1 MKEGDRFVVL
11 GDESQ
16 GIALIKAEIFEK
28 HTLLMNE
35 AIVRL
40 SMHRQKN

>member
-1 MKEGDRFVVL
+1 MKEVDRLVVL

-28 HTLLMNE
+28 QMQEMLE
-35 AIVRL
+35 CSQRSAE
-40 SMHRQKN
+40 

>member
-1 MKEGDRFVVL
+1 MKEADRLVVL

-28 HTLLMNE
+28 
-35 AIVRL
+35 
-40 SMHRQKN
+40 QKNKELVIIVKFMEN